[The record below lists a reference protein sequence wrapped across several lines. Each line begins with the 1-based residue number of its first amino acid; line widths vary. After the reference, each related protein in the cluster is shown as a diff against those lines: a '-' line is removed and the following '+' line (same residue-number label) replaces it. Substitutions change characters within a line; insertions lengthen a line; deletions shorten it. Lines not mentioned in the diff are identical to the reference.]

1 MLRNQKQ
8 HGICEKKDIQEKDGY
23 KFALLSDRELEWFDT
38 HKCQTGKTQCANSR
52 RLLVLFLF
60 LFFFWHYAIYPLDM
74 PFEEML
80 LKTRNACEN
89 TASDHPHSRVC
100 NR

>member
-38 HKCQTGKTQCANSR
+38 SVKLEKLSAQTHDVSY
-52 RLLVLFLF
+52 
-60 LFFFWHYAIYPLDM
+60 FFFYFIFFFDIMRYI
-74 PFEEML
+74 
-80 LKTRNACEN
+80 R
-89 TASDHPHSRVC
+89 
-100 NR
+100 